1 MDDARARELLKRE
14 RERIEALL
22 LDRESDEANDEP
34 HSDPGDDA
42 TRLADR
48 ELDAGRVETLRADLA
63 AIDRAE
69 KRVDEGTY
77 GLSVVS
83 GDPIPD
89 ERLEA
94 VPWAERT
101 VDEDEPHRRNG

>member
-14 RERIEALL
+14 RDRIEALL
-22 LDRESDEANDEP
+22 SERETDEANDEP
-34 HSDPGDDA
+34 SSDPGGDA

-48 ELDAGRVETLRADLA
+48 EVDAGRVEALSADLA
-63 AIDRAE
+63 AIERAE
-69 KRVDEGTY
+69 KRLDEGTY
-77 GLSVVS
+77 GNSVVS